1 MTDTQFKTLMEREV
15 ASMRA
20 EVTEMRKI
28 IVGNGSGIGLDEK
41 MRNNEREIEN
51 MKELTKLIPVM
62 DKRLERIEGSIAF
75 QNKIAG
81 VFFVAGAGYIVVEII
96 KFLLRGITS

>member
-1 MTDTQFKTLMEREV
+1 
-15 ASMRA
+15 MRA

-75 QNKIAG
+75 QNKIAA
-81 VFFVAGAGYIVVEII
+81 VFFVAGGGYVIVEII